1 MVTTGPRAPRH
12 AQPCAD
18 PRLGAEVIGQTRQ
31 RHLWDS
37 SPRRETPS
45 AKQTDALA
53 TRPKCLEKSTDV
65 HNKVWRKLTCLLV
78 HSCSLFGFGVGA
90 PSLIEPLLLCPL
102 APSGA
107 VGFVRRVI
115 WRVFTRVRVDFSVL
129 LLLSRAWVGGCV
141 GGCARACLCVCV
153 CKHACVYLASF
164 VCASACSSVFSFV
177 CLSVWPRRMPVAA
190 AASATASQYRARALV
205 PTHTHAK

>member
-1 MVTTGPRAPRH
+1 M
-12 AQPCAD
+12 
-18 PRLGAEVIGQTRQ
+18 
-31 RHLWDS
+31 
-37 SPRRETPS
+37 
-45 AKQTDALA
+45 
-53 TRPKCLEKSTDV
+53 

-153 CKHACVYLASF
+153 CVSTRACTWLRLCARPRVRVFSRLF
-164 VCASACSSVFSFV
+164 VCPSGPAACPPPPPPPPPHHS
-177 CLSVWPRRMPVAA
+177 
-190 AASATASQYRARALV
+190 TERARSYPRTRTQNEGLQGWQSDS
-205 PTHTHAK
+205 